1 MDRHLHRKEWRL
13 KNYKFPNQ
21 KKKKNVQMMIIKSL
35 QEVIERGGIVR
46 DEEAPLGVH
55 LAVVFEEE
63 EASTE
68 GTSEAIPVDPFLDA
82 IEMK

>member
-1 MDRHLHRKEWRL
+1 MEIEELQISKS
-13 KNYKFPNQ
+13 